1 MADNRGVYEAAAM
14 DADRDGP
21 PLWHVF
27 SPQQGRVSHKTQE
40 AAHG

>member
-14 DADRDGP
+14 SPDRA
-21 PLWHVF
+21 W
-27 SPQQGRVSHKTQE
+27 VSHKTQE